1 MSVAGEGG
9 DTRRELA
16 VARLRVIGDR
26 AIRQVVTALGTA
38 AAPDARV
45 ALLRVLEGRR
55 EAAVSAIVGRAL
67 EAPEAEVRAAAVAVA
82 RGLVDEGD
90 APDLLARLAG
100 LAAEGSEHQ
109 DSRRGQAG

>member
-1 MSVAGEGG
+1 MSVPGEGS

-38 AAPDARV
+38 ATPDARV

-67 EAPEAEVRAAAVAVA
+67 EAPEAEGRAAAGAGA
-82 RGLVDEGD
+82 RGPLGVGGGPGPL
-90 APDLLARLAG
+90 APAAG
-100 LAAEGSEHQ
+100 PGGGGSE
-109 DSRRGQAG
+109 RPAAAR